1 MALPQSRR
9 VQLDRCGW
17 SILGLI
23 IAAWTATL
31 VAAPVLPLQDIPDW
45 TYQGWLLERLLAGDP
60 RAAVELKTYPVPNT
74 LVTLIAAML
83 VPLFGPDEAGRLLAV
98 LALGGVA
105 AGCAALAVGARAGGW
120 SATILFAIVGLSTP
134 FLLGYVAF
142 TLGMGLLALALAAER
157 SRQLSARAVLGWS
170 LLLFFTHAIPFFV
183 FLLTIGWHH
192 VILLR
197 VRASVAALLPSL
209 ALAIWY
215 AAARLLG
222 YEPAGASEPASATG
236 ALTLLWEQ
244 LRWKPFTAA
253 AAGPWRDMRV
263 GDAPLLPL
271 DALGTHWLLA
281 FNLIFTAALV
291 AVVARAAWHRVATD
305 AQLRLHF
312 VPPAVLIALFI
323 AAPPID
329 FFGLINAGERFW
341 LAACLLLLP
350 MVRPRPGLLAVLVVA
365 SLPVHAMNLTAIWRA
380 GDRPSAAAPADTPWH
395 PFILRLGDR
404 PALNARIFGGDPQPI
419 APGYQTGILRN
430 R

>member
-1 MALPQSRR
+1 MAVPQSRR
-9 VQLDRCGW
+9 VQLDRYGW

-23 IAAWTATL
+23 VAAWTTTL
-31 VAAPVLPLQDIPDW
+31 IAAPILPLQDIPDW
-45 TYQGWLLERLLAGDP
+45 TYQGWLLDRLLAGDP
-60 RAAVELKTYPVPNT
+60 RAAVELKPYPVPNT
-74 LVTLIAAML
+74 LVTLIAAIL
-83 VPLFGPDEAGRLLAV
+83 VPLAGPETAGRLLAI
-98 LALGGVA
+98 LALGSVA
-105 AGCAALAVGARAGGW
+105 AGAAALATAARAGGW
-120 SATILFAIVGLSTP
+120 AATILFAILGLSTP

-142 TLGMGLLALALAAER
+142 TLGLGLLALALATER

-170 LLLFFTHAIPFFV
+170 VLLFFTHAIPFFV
-183 FLLTIGWHH
+183 FVLTIGWHH
-192 VILLR
+192 AIVLR
-197 VRASVAALLPSL
+197 ARASAAALLPSL

-263 GDAPLLPL
+263 ADHPLIPL

-291 AVVARAAWHRVATD
+291 AIVARALSHRATTD
-305 AQLRLHF
+305 AQIRLQL
-312 VPPAVLIALFI
+312 VPPAVLIALFV

-350 MVRPRPGLLAVLVVA
+350 LARPRPGLLAVLVVA

-380 GDRPSAAAPADTPWH
+380 GDRPGTAVPADTPWH
-395 PFILRLGDR
+395 PFIVRLGDR
-404 PALNARIFGGDPQPI
+404 PALNARIVGGDPQPI